1 MASIIF
7 EEGTLAPHRQRQ
19 LLTHIVDGMA
29 KHRPNSLYAEIPKSL
44 TSYEDG
50 FQKVTYANLANV
62 INGLAHWIYHTLG
75 PGENFQTL
83 AYIGMNDIRYNA
95 LILAAVKTGYKILLS
110 SPRNSLAAHSN
121 LFKILDCKI
130 MITTNP
136 ELPMVPGIVVAC
148 GLRMIHIPSLEDL
161 LEKTYD
167 HFPYHKTFAKA
178 RAEPLAVLHTSGTT
192 GLPKQIIWTHD
203 FAASWNELLAME
215 APEGYAN
222 QSNLWTSTRLF
233 NTLPPFHGGGLFA
246 SFLGA
251 LHNQSF
257 VIYPLAGVPPSAKLV
272 VDGLRYTKAD
282 CVLLAPP
289 FVEEV
294 GKNYELLNF
303 LAKSVDCLMYA
314 GGYVSQVAG
323 DKISERVKLLMVIG
337 STESGVIPNIRPAR
351 QCLTKDWKY
360 FHFNPHAGIDFRH
373 QSDNQ
378 YEAAIIRDP
387 VLEKWQPVFSV
398 FPELDEWGT
407 HDLYSPHP
415 SIPDLWA
422 YSGRSDDIIVLL
434 TGEKTNPTTMEQT
447 ISHHPE
453 VQAALVVG
461 TARFQTALLI
471 ELVPSQNSKKLS
483 TVERAHAIERIW
495 PKIEEANGD
504 CPQHAKV
511 AKTHILFTT
520 PEKPMERAGKGTI
533 QRKPTLDL
541 YSEELDKLYADADKM
556 STSAPVD
563 ISLPQDGVDLT
574 DSSSI
579 ALFVHNIIAQLTGN
593 DNFQDGDDI
602 FAHGMMESLQ
612 ALRLTRVLKQTFGFP
627 DFDISTVYP
636 SPSVNSLTDAT
647 VHLFSS
653 LRTKKLSSEKSR
665 QHTISQVLHE
675 YKLCIDEFKNSTCF
689 TPRKIRRSEQRVVA
703 LTGSTGS
710 IGCYILQTLL
720 HSESVSHVFCLNRSD
735 LQFLQVERSK
745 GHGLETEFPTDRVTF
760 LAADLSKKNLGLA
773 FKIYNKLQESVT
785 DIIHDAWTVNF
796 NLPLTAFRPNIEGVI
811 NLASFAVSAAQLPS
825 LMFLSSASS
834 IAQFQR
840 LPTTPESII
849 DDVSA
854 PLAMGYAENK
864 YPALLIQIARIGQV
878 AAPVSTRGSW
888 NRQEWLPRLVL
899 TSVQLGIIPESLD
912 ATKETEVDW
921 IPLDILASV
930 LVESC
935 LGDSDSSSTSGSD
948 SGSGSVEDAGA
959 KVFHPTN
966 PVLTSW
972 RSLIPA
978 IDRSQDKAIEP
989 VPFTLWIEQVKR
1001 EAEKLDDAT
1010 KLEDQLVDIPAVK
1023 VVPFY
1028 ECLSKGKGAP
1038 CLDNDRAMKMS
1049 K

>member
-7 EEGTLAPHRQRQ
+7 EEGTLAPHRQRK
-19 LLTHIVDGMA
+19 LLTRIVDGMA

-83 AYIGMNDIRYNA
+83 A
-95 LILAAVKTGYKILLS
+95 
-110 SPRNSLAAHSN
+110 
-121 LFKILDCKI
+121 
-130 MITTNP
+130 
-136 ELPMVPGIVVAC
+136 
-148 GLRMIHIPSLEDL
+148 
-161 LEKTYD
+161 
-167 HFPYHKTFAKA
+167 
-178 RAEPLAVLHTSGTT
+178 
-192 GLPKQIIWTHD
+192 
-203 FAASWNELLAME
+203 
-215 APEGYAN
+215 
-222 QSNLWTSTRLF
+222 LF

-246 SFLGA
+246 SLLGA
-251 LHNQSF
+251 LHNQSL
-257 VIYPLAGVPPSAKLV
+257 VIYPLVGVPPFAKLV

-303 LAKSVDCLMYA
+303 LAKSVDYLMYA
-314 GGYVSQVAG
+314 GGDVSQVAG
-323 DKISERVKLLMVIG
+323 DKISERVKLFMVIG

-351 QCLTKDWKY
+351 QWPTKDWKY
-360 FHFNPHAGIDFRH
+360 FYFNPHAGIDFRH

-378 YEAAIIRDP
+378 YEAVIIRDP
-387 VLEKWQPVFSV
+387 VLEKRQPVFSV

-415 SIPDLWA
+415 SIPDIWA

-453 VQAALVVG
+453 VQAALVAG

-471 ELVPSQNSKKLS
+471 ELVPSQNAKKLS
-483 TVERAHAIERIW
+483 TVERAHAIERICYENSYIVYD
-495 PKIEEANGD
+495 PGKANG
-504 CPQHAKV
+504 
-511 AKTHILFTT
+511 KT
-520 PEKPMERAGKGTI
+520 GKGTI
-533 QRKPTLDL
+533 QRKPTLDF
-541 YSEELDKLYADADKM
+541 YSEELGKLYADADKM

-574 DSSSI
+574 DSNSI
-579 ALFVHNIIAQLTGN
+579 ALFIHNIIAQLTGN
-593 DNFQDGDDI
+593 ENFQDGDDL

-627 DFDISTVYP
+627 DFDISTVYS
-636 SPSVNSLTDAT
+636 SPSN
-647 VHLFSS
+647 
-653 LRTKKLSSEKSR
+653 KELSSEKSR

-675 YKLCIDEFKNSTCF
+675 YKLCIDEFKTRRVSPLERFDALNSGLLPLPVPPVRLGVIFCKLFCT
-689 TPRKIRRSEQRVVA
+689 Q
-703 LTGSTGS
+703 
-710 IGCYILQTLL
+710 IG
-720 HSESVSHVFCLNRSD
+720 
-735 LQFLQVERSK
+735 RSK

-760 LAADLSKKNLGLA
+760 LAVDLSKKNLGLD
-773 FKIYNKLQESVT
+773 FKIYKESQESVT
-785 DIIHDAWTVNF
+785 DIIHNAWTVNF

-811 NLASFAVSAAQLPS
+811 NPASFAVSAAQLPS
-825 LMFLSSASS
+825 LMFLSSVSS
-834 IAQFQR
+834 IARFQR

-854 PLAMGYAENK
+854 SLAMGYAESKYITEHLLDYTAKK

-878 AAPVSTRGSW
+878 AGPVSTRGSW

-912 ATKETEVDW
+912 ATKEAEVDW

-935 LGDSDSSSTSGSD
+935 LCDSDSSSTSGSD
-948 SGSGSVEDAGA
+948 SGSGSGSGSVEDAGA

-966 PVLTSW
+966 PVLTFW
-972 RSLIPA
+972 KSLISA
-978 IDRSQDKAIEP
+978 IERSQDKSIKP
-989 VPFTLWIEQVKR
+989 IPFTLWIEQVKR
-1001 EAEKLDDAT
+1001 EAEKPADAT
-1010 KLEDQLVDIPAVK
+1010 KLEDQLVDIPALK
-1023 VVPFY
+1023 VMPFY
-1028 ECLSKGKGAP
+1028 EGLAKGKGAP
-1038 CLDNDRAMKMS
+1038 RLDNDRAMK
-1049 K
+1049 